1 MTRLLYLPDDV
12 TVIQLEVELSPVE
25 LVTAVNAGMRPLPV
39 LRSSPAGKLTAC
51 QLDSTVIVAPL
62 RAVSPPRKGPAKVEL
77 TRRQKQVLEL
87 STRGFTTM
95 EIAAML
101 SLSRRAVNYHLNQAR
116 SRLRGGL
123 PHPSARGSDLES

>member
-12 TVIQLEVELSPVE
+12 TVIQLEVELAPAE
-25 LVTAVNAGMRPLPV
+25 LVTAVNAGMRPLPI
-39 LRSSPAGKLTAC
+39 LRSSPSGKLTAC

-62 RAVSPPRKGPAKVEL
+62 RVALRPRKNPAKIEL

-95 EIAAML
+95 EIAGML

-116 SRLRGGL
+116 IRLRGGL
-123 PHPSARGSDLES
+123 PHSATAGSDIEG

>member
-1 MTRLLYLPDDV
+1 VTRLLYLPDDV
-12 TVIQLEVELSPVE
+12 TVIQLEVELAPAE
-25 LVTAVNAGMRPLPV
+25 LVAAVNAGMRPLPI
-39 LRSSPAGKLTAC
+39 LRSSQAGKLTAC

-62 RAVSPPRKGPAKVEL
+62 QAASRPRKGPLKIEL

-95 EIAAML
+95 EIAGML

-116 SRLRGGL
+116 SRLRGSL
-123 PHPSARGSDLES
+123 PRQEAGGFDTEG